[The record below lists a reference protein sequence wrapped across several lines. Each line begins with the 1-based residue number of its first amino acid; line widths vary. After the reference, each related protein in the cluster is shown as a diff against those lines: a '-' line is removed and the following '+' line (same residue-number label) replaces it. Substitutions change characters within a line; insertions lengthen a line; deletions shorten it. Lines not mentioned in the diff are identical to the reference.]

1 MSPLTFLLTEG
12 EINNNNLNGKDSE
25 EGIDGDAR
33 NKVDY
38 SGVRRL
44 KGGSHFPVEGTFM
57 IE

>member
-33 NKVDY
+33 NKVHY
-38 SGVRRL
+38 SGV
-44 KGGSHFPVEGTFM
+44 T
-57 IE
+57 